1 LNAARHWPG
10 RSPPFSNG
18 GAAGMGVSRGAA
30 PGGALAG
37 PPVARLG
44 LAAAG
49 SDAAPAYVND
59 AAGIEQGLLALSSDV
74 QT

>member
-1 LNAARHWPG
+1 
-10 RSPPFSNG
+10 
-18 GAAGMGVSRGAA
+18 MGVSRGAA